1 MAQSNT
7 KYSSISLFWW
17 NRKKCEDKKERMEDA
32 YKLYCPAVINSMLTA
47 IRRMEKEERN
57 TQAVCVTP
65 VSLQKISCFERLKTR
80 SSWLNCA
87 LRGDVAVYWVSIGH
101 QWLFLGGSELS
112 LQTSLKLYN
121 SSLLFKSASTV
132 NNISLLLA

>member
-1 MAQSNT
+1 
-7 KYSSISLFWW
+7 
-17 NRKKCEDKKERMEDA
+17 MEDA

-87 LRGDVAVYWVSIGH
+87 LRGDEAVFLVSIG
-101 QWLFLGGSELS
+101 QQCWLVLGGTES
-112 LQTSLKLYN
+112 L
-121 SSLLFKSASTV
+121 
-132 NNISLLLA
+132 